1 MDDKQIE
8 TMIGMVS
15 ALGWLRGHILA
26 DMLYSDISVSQFEN
40 KYNTLKRSYEYE
52 NREIDESDI
61 LRIQRRADELNATIV
76 V

>member
-1 MDDKQIE
+1 MDDKLLK
-8 TMIGMVS
+8 TMMSMAG
-15 ALGWLRGHILA
+15 ALGYLRGYLIA
-26 DMLYSDISVSQFEN
+26 DMLYNDINASQFEN
-40 KYNTLKRSYEYE
+40 KYYALKQSYDYE